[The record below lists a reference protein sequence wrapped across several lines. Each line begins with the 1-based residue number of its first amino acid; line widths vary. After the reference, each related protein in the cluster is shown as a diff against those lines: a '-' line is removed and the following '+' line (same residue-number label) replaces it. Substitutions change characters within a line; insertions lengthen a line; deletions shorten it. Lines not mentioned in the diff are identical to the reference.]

1 MSRLSCVAVGKLFFS
16 AFPQIPVLLLR
27 SGLYRSFLAAFLPR
41 EYAIYVREKKNSVA
55 RFALVSTAPEDCC
68 LANRRLPFTMSP
80 HIFYERYSAA
90 EIFSLTPQPAC
101 GVGKGTSKDFSES
114 ARIVDETS
122 NKPISRENTG
132 NDNIKTDTSAL
143 QLFYQRIRRRRM
155 KINFHSIAA
164 IFLNPARVNCVE
176 FCKSRVVYTVEIAS
190 KLYTLKYLNNRKY
203 LSRKR

>member
-1 MSRLSCVAVGKLFFS
+1 MLASSSPRPSLRSPFYFYDPVFIVHSSPRFCRAYMLYMSAKKKTPSRDSRSFQ
-16 AFPQIPVLLLR
+16 PLLR
-27 SGLYRSFLAAFLPR
+27 TA
-41 EYAIYVREKKNSVA
+41 
-55 RFALVSTAPEDCC
+55 VSLIGDY
-68 LANRRLPFTMSP
+68 LLRRVP

-114 ARIVDETS
+114 ARIVDETN

-132 NDNIKTDTSAL
+132 NDIKMDTSAL
-143 QLFYQRIRRRRM
+143 RLFYQRIRRRRM